1 MQYDFSRQ
9 VRAIVERTKIRMD
22 VVVRKFCFDMF
33 ADIMMASP
41 VDTGA
46 FRGNW
51 MIATGAPAA
60 VTDPNKT
67 LAADA
72 AALGA
77 VTAGMAGIGKDVVGK
92 TIYFTNN
99 MPYAYRLEHG
109 WSKQAP
115 AGMVAVTVA
124 AYQANLDKALG
135 A

>member
-1 MQYDFSRQ
+1 VQYDFSKQ
-9 VRAIVERTKIRMD
+9 VKAIVDRTKIRMD
-22 VVVRKFCFDMF
+22 LVVRKFCFEMF
-33 ADIMMASP
+33 SDIMVASP

-51 MIATGAPAA
+51 MLATGS
-60 VTDPNKT
+60 PNITTNSGVALKM
-67 LAADA
+67 DA
-72 AALGA
+72 AAVA
-77 VTAGMAGIGKDVVGK
+77 SVTSALSGIGKDAVGK
-92 TIYFTNN
+92 TIYFTNS

-124 AYQANLDKALG
+124 AYQSNLDKAIG